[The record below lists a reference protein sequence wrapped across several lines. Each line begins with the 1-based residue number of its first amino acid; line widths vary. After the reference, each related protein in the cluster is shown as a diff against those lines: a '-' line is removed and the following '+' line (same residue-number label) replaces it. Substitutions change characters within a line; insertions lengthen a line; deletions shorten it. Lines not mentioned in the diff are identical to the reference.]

1 MDPLLLVCKHGSLL
15 PIYQSDRDLDFPPP
29 LRRMIWG
36 GDFAPPEDLSF
47 LQRFGITRKEMRAV
61 IAYFRSGVIL
71 GDKEKTLVEKKEA
84 LVDTLVYFGG
94 CPALDQSLE
103 EDQREEARMKKERL
117 LREMRSLRKP
127 PSFPYEDYKGE
138 YEWERVPGTGTPS
151 PGFGLTGTFTPGGVC
166 AWARKLI

>member
-15 PIYQSDRDLDFPPP
+15 PIYQSDRGLDFPPP

-71 GDKEKTLVEKKEA
+71 GEKAALVE
-84 LVDTLVYFGG
+84 TLVYFGG

-103 EDQREEARMKKERL
+103 EDQCEQARMKKERL
-117 LREMRSLRKP
+117 LREIRSLRKP
-127 PSFPYEDYKGE
+127 PSFPYEDYKEE
-138 YEWERVPGTGTPS
+138 YEWERVPGIDTPS

-166 AWARKLI
+166 AWARKVL